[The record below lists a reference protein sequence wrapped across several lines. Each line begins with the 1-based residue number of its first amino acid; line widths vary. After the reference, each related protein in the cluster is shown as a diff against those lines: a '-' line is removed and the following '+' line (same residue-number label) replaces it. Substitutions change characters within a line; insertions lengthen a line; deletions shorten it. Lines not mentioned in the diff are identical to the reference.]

1 VGVAAS
7 LAPQRLTGLPV
18 LQRLHPIACDL
29 RNPYRLRRPQLNP
42 VRFINR
48 KTLERATIVGVVL
61 QIAMVIAGHF
71 IPWVAEHVF
80 MFGGM
85 MISAT
90 AGYLYAMDSGPGF
103 GIAALGGAIAGGT
116 CALIGIA
123 LSVIMRDVP
132 EIVLVFGT
140 VISTVTGAIGGL
152 FGQMAANMRRMG

>member
-1 VGVAAS
+1 
-7 LAPQRLTGLPV
+7 
-18 LQRLHPIACDL
+18 
-29 RNPYRLRRPQLNP
+29 
-42 VRFINR
+42 
-48 KTLERATIVGVVL
+48 
-61 QIAMVIAGHF
+61 
-71 IPWVAEHVF
+71 
-80 MFGGM
+80 M